1 MLFGRAQW
9 YPSEGAYQVEWNA
22 AEATG
27 APVRA
32 VFKVNM
38 PTARPI
44 LQPNFFAGVSC
55 TGRITR

>member
-9 YPSEGAYQVEWNA
+9 FPGEGFYRVEWNA
-22 AEATG
+22 VEATG

-32 VFKVNM
+32 VFNLNL
-38 PTARPI
+38 PTPRPI

-55 TGRITR
+55 SGRITR